1 MNVYKVLAEFIRD
14 EVIPATKNP
23 DTIAGLGM
31 LAAGLI
37 FKGKEDDNL
46 DIGMIEAMVMGGFE
60 FQPVIT
66 VKISDFLSENAKTKY
81 PILNFGRVKAVVD
94 TPFEIDK
101 ESAEKLI
108 AKLKGK

>member
-1 MNVYKVLAEFIRD
+1 MNVYKGLAEFIRD
-14 EVIPATKNP
+14 EVIPAAKNP

-37 FKGKEDDNL
+37 FKSKEDDNL

-66 VKISDFLSENAKTKY
+66 VKISDFLPENAKIKY
-81 PILNFGRVKAVVD
+81 PILNFGRVKAVID
-94 TPFEIDK
+94 TSFDLDK
-101 ESAEKLI
+101 ENAEKLLT
-108 AKLKGK
+108 KLKGK

>member
-37 FKGKEDDNL
+37 FKGKEDNNL
-46 DIGMIEAMVMGGFE
+46 DVGIIEAMVMGGFE

-66 VKISDFLSENAKTKY
+66 VKISDFLPENARTKY

-101 ESAEKLI
+101 EAAERLLEKM
-108 AKLKGK
+108 KK

>member
-14 EVIPATKNP
+14 EVIPVTKNP

-37 FKGKEDDNL
+37 FQGKENDNINIEL
-46 DIGMIEAMVMGGFE
+46 IETMIMGGFE
-60 FQPVIT
+60 FQPVLT
-66 VKISDFLSENAKTKY
+66 VRISDFLPENAMTKY
-81 PILNFGRVKAVVD
+81 PILNFGRIKNVVN

-101 ESAEKLI
+101 EAVQKLL
-108 AKLKGK
+108 AKLKQ